1 MILNHDICALTRLV
15 GFLFALSSIK
25 MEDGDVFDERNRY
38 IMAASVV
45 FYIIL
50 ALIGG
55 AIGYIS
61 RFPVG
66 VVLGSMFAVGLA
78 KYFDILHLERT
89 VPISFL
95 IQVLLGAM
103 LGLSLI
109 KINKKQ
115 LITLGKSLVAVAI
128 IVVIFTGVAGTV
140 LGWVTGTNPVLA
152 TLAASPGAI
161 VEVATL
167 AQELNLDAPTVV
179 LVHLVRVIVI
189 MSLFPILLKL
199 AMRLK
204 KEGKPNG

>member
-1 MILNHDICALTRLV
+1 MT
-15 GFLFALSSIK
+15 
-25 MEDGDVFDERNRY
+25 
-38 IMAASVV
+38 ASVI
-45 FYIIL
+45 FYLIL

-55 AIGYIS
+55 AIGYFS

-78 KYFDILHLERT
+78 KYFNILHLERT
-89 VPISFL
+89 VSISFV

-115 LITLGKSLVAVAI
+115 LITLGKSLVAVVVT
-128 IVVIFTGVAGTV
+128 VVIFTGLAGAT
-140 LGWVTGTNPVLA
+140 LGWITGTNPVLA

-189 MSLFPILLKL
+189 MSLFPVLLKL
-199 AMRLK
+199 AMRLRK
-204 KEGKPNG
+204 KEGDVHG